1 MAGIYIHV
9 PFCYTRCSY
18 CDFYKTTDQ
27 QFKDEYIKA
36 LCKEI
41 DNQSSFLLKEAI
53 ETIYFGGGTPST
65 LTVSE
70 LNVILKKIEKYTSI
84 RQVDELTLEVNP
96 DDVDAAYINDL
107 VGLGFNRLSMGIQSF
122 YDAHLRQMNRRHNAQ
137 QARDAIQIAQQN
149 GIDNMSIDLIYGL
162 PYMQFDEWKTN
173 VQLAIESNVQ
183 HISAYHLTF
192 EKGTLY
198 YDYLKKGKLKEVPE
212 EASVQQFD
220 YLVKELENAGFVNYE
235 ISNFALPGLESKHNS
250 NYWTGQKYLGLGPSA
265 HSFDGDKRRWNVRNV
280 QQYIKALNEGASYYE
295 EELLAE
301 SDRYNELI
309 MLGLRTSKGLSIEEV
324 KRFSHSIVTYFNSV
338 LNQQLQQE
346 TIRIRDGWCF
356 IRRDK
361 KLLTDRII
369 SDFFYVEDD

>member
-41 DNQSSFLLKEAI
+41 DNQSAFLLKERI

-65 LTVSE
+65 LSVSE
-70 LNVILKKIEKYTSI
+70 LKIILDHINQYTSLKEVI
-84 RQVDELTLEVNP
+84 ELTLEVNP
-96 DDVDAAYINDL
+96 DDVNETYIKGI
-107 VGLGFNRLSMGIQSF
+107 VELGVNRLSMGIQSF
-122 YDAHLRQMNRRHNAQ
+122 FDGHLRQMNRRHNAQ
-137 QARDAIQIAQQN
+137 QAAEAIQIAKEN

-162 PYMQFDEWKTN
+162 PYMQFDEWQAN
-173 VQLAIESNVQ
+173 VRMAIESKVQ

-212 EASVQQFD
+212 AASVKQFD
-220 YLVKELENAGFVNYE
+220 YLVKELKNAGFDHYE

-250 NYWTGQKYLGLGPSA
+250 NYWTGIKYIGLGPSA
-265 HSFDGDKRRWNVRNV
+265 HSFDGTNRRWNISHV
-280 QQYIKALNEGASYYE
+280 QKYIKALETDSAYYE
-295 EELLAE
+295 DEMLTEV
-301 SDRYNELI
+301 DRYNELI
-309 MLGLRTSKGLSIEEV
+309 MLGLRTSKGFLMEAMQQFNTSIIQFFEAELTNQLSKSNVLV
-324 KRFSHSIVTYFNSV
+324 KNAFCCVA
-338 LNQQLQQE
+338 E
-346 TIRIRDGWCF
+346 
-356 IRRDK
+356 DK
-361 KLLTDRII
+361 KMITDRII
-369 SDFFYVEDD
+369 SDFFYVEEE

>member
-41 DNQSSFLLKEAI
+41 DHKASFLLKETI

-65 LTVSE
+65 LQVQE
-70 LNVILKKIEKYTSI
+70 LSVILNKLADYIVIDRVKEF
-84 RQVDELTLEVNP
+84 TLEVNP
-96 DDVDAAYINDL
+96 DDVNDEYIRGVVDL
-107 VGLGFNRLSMGIQSF
+107 GVNRLSMGIQSF
-122 YDAHLRQMNRRHNAQ
+122 FDSHLRQMNRRHNAQ
-137 QARDAIQIAQQN
+137 QAHDAINIAKQN

-162 PYMQFDEWKTN
+162 PYMQFDEWKQN
-173 VQLAIESNVQ
+173 VQFAIESQVQ

-198 YDYLKKGKLKEVPE
+198 YDYLSKGKLREVPE
-212 EASVQQFD
+212 DASVQQFD
-220 YLVKELENAGFVNYE
+220 YLVNALEKAGFSNYE

-265 HSFDGDKRRWNVRNV
+265 HSFDGCKRSWNVRDI
-280 QQYIKALNEGASYYE
+280 QKYIKALAKGERFYE
-295 EELLAE
+295 EELLNE
-301 SDRYNELI
+301 TDRYNELV
-309 MLGLRTSKGLSIEEV
+309 MLGLRTSKGFKIELVEPFN
-324 KRFSHSIVTYFNSV
+324 KDIVTFFNNELKLQLKNNNV
-338 LNQQLQQE
+338 LLA
-346 TIRIRDGWCF
+346 DGYCVVQT
-356 IRRDK
+356 DK
-361 KLLTDRII
+361 KMITDRII
-369 SDFFYVEDD
+369 SDFFYVDEE

>member
-137 QARDAIQIAQQN
+137 QARDVIQIAQQN

-280 QQYIKALNEGASYYE
+280 QQYIKALNEGGSYYE

-309 MLGLRTSKGLSIEEV
+309 MLGLRTSKGLSIEDV
-324 KRFSHSIVTYFNSV
+324 KGFSHSIVTYFNSV

-346 TIRIRDGWCF
+346 TISIRDGWCF

-369 SDFFYVEDD
+369 SDFFYIEDH

>member
-41 DNQSSFLLKEAI
+41 DHKASFLLKETI

-65 LTVSE
+65 LQVQE
-70 LNVILKKIEKYTSI
+70 LSVILNKLADYIVIDRVKEF
-84 RQVDELTLEVNP
+84 TLEVNP
-96 DDVDAAYINDL
+96 DDVNDEYIRGVVDL
-107 VGLGFNRLSMGIQSF
+107 GVNRLSMGIQSF
-122 YDAHLRQMNRRHNAQ
+122 FDSHLRQMNRRHNAQ
-137 QARDAIQIAQQN
+137 QAHDAINIAKQN

-162 PYMQFDEWKTN
+162 PYMQFDEWKQN
-173 VQLAIESNVQ
+173 VQFAIESQVQ

-198 YDYLKKGKLKEVPE
+198 YDYLRKGKLREVPE
-212 EASVQQFD
+212 DASVQQFD
-220 YLVKELENAGFVNYE
+220 YLVNALEKAGFSNYE

-265 HSFDGDKRRWNVRNV
+265 HSFDGCKRSWNVRDI
-280 QQYIKALNEGASYYE
+280 QKYIKALAKGERFYE
-295 EELLAE
+295 EELLNE
-301 SDRYNELI
+301 TDRYNELV
-309 MLGLRTSKGLSIEEV
+309 MLGLRTSKGFKIELVEPFN
-324 KRFSHSIVTYFNSV
+324 KDIVTFFNNELKLQLKNNNV
-338 LNQQLQQE
+338 LLA
-346 TIRIRDGWCF
+346 DGYCVVQT
-356 IRRDK
+356 DK
-361 KLLTDRII
+361 KMITDRII
-369 SDFFYVEDD
+369 SDFFYVDEE

>member
-96 DDVDAAYINDL
+96 DDVDAAYINGL

-137 QARDAIQIAQQN
+137 QARDAIQIAKQN

-198 YDYLKKGKLKEVPE
+198 YDYLKKGKLQEVPE

-220 YLVKELENAGFVNYE
+220 YLVKELEKAGFVNYE

-280 QQYIKALNEGASYYE
+280 QQYIKALNEGGSYYE

-309 MLGLRTSKGLSIEEV
+309 MLGLRTSKGLSIQDV
-324 KRFSHSIVTYFNSV
+324 KSFSHSIVTYFNSV

-346 TIRIRDGWCF
+346 TISIRDGWCF

>member
-96 DDVDAAYINDL
+96 DDVDAAYINGL

-137 QARDAIQIAQQN
+137 QARDVIQIAQQN

-280 QQYIKALNEGASYYE
+280 QQYIKALNEGGSYYE

-309 MLGLRTSKGLSIEEV
+309 MLGLRTSKGLSIEDV
-324 KRFSHSIVTYFNSV
+324 KGFSHSIVTYFNSV

-346 TIRIRDGWCF
+346 TISIRDGWCF

-369 SDFFYVEDD
+369 SDFFYIEDH